1 MTPDLLTGAL
11 AVDGEIVARN
21 TDSGLVI
28 ARSLEI
34 AATRTA
40 RRRGLMGRPSLPA
53 GRALWIVPSRGV
65 HTCGMRFAIDV
76 VALDARGVV
85 VDVVT
90 DLRPWRLRLP
100 RPGTL
105 GVLELPAG
113 AVRESRTRL
122 GHRILFEQGETAAR
136 HHEDHEDH
144 EEHEG
149 HEGSLSSVAERNP

>member
-1 MTPDLLTGAL
+1 MTPDLLESVSGENGLLVRNASTGVLL
-11 AVDGEIVARN
+11 A
-21 TDSGLVI
+21 SH
-28 ARSLEI
+28 LEI
-34 AATRTA
+34 AATRAT
-40 RRRGLMGRPSLPA
+40 RRRGLMGRDSMAA
-53 GRALWIVPSRGV
+53 GDALWIVPSRGV

-113 AVRESRTRL
+113 VVRESRTRL
-122 GHRILFEQGETAAR
+122 GHRISFERAQADALGRA
-136 HHEDHEDH
+136 
-144 EEHEG
+144 
-149 HEGSLSSVAERNP
+149 S